1 MVATRKAI
9 RLIPEAHDRPELSS
23 NVRPAGGDAGTT
35 ELEGPGFDPDPDPDP
50 DVVVSPSVR
59 PRMVLV
65 IAAPVTPVQSERHG
79 ATSLRADATWTTVK
93 TRVRRSPKAQDECVL
108 PSVGRFSWLRRYVP
122 GFPPG
127 CSCPSPGIVG
137 GGRGGVAPRGGP

>member
-23 NVRPAGGDAGTT
+23 NVRPAGGDAGTA
-35 ELEGPGFDPDPDPDP
+35 ELEGPGFDPDPDPD
-50 DVVVSPSVR
+50 VAMSPSAVG
-59 PRMVLV
+59 PCMVLV
-65 IAAPVTPVQSERHG
+65 IAAPMPPVQSERHG
-79 ATSLRADATWTTVK
+79 ATSLRADATWTTAK
-93 TRVRRSPKAQDECVL
+93 TRVRRSPKSQDECVL

-122 GFPPG
+122 GLPPG
-127 CSCPSPGIVG
+127 CSRPSPGIVG